1 MSWWDC
7 EHGKANN
14 VFQYLKNHDEEF
26 YAPIVFNLPDLE
38 YELNLFSFLES
49 VYDKIQEGK
58 PELAVRLIEALATLM
73 YESAVELDDSA
84 KELHEEVEEFLR
96 TYNDKDDKDE

>member
-14 VFQYLKNHDEEF
+14 VFQYLKNHDESF
-26 YAPIVFNLPDLE
+26 YAPIVFNLPDID

-49 VYDKIQEGK
+49 VYDKLNDGQVD
-58 PELAVRLIEALATLM
+58 LAKRLVESVATLM
-73 YESAVELDDSA
+73 YEGAVELEDSA

-96 TYNDKDDKDE
+96 TYNDKDGKDE